1 MMRGGGKFALLFGA
15 LSILFG
21 GCERMMTSHET
32 QLVKDAEAKA
42 SQGDYSRAINLYEAA
57 LDDSDSI
64 RNADIHYRL
73 ALLYDDKMDDPLNA
87 LHHFKRYLILAPSGP
102 HADDVKKFLK
112 RDEIALATS
121 LSGDAVV
128 TRAEAARLRNENLN
142 LRKELEQ
149 RGTKAR
155 LADKSMTQDRPASAM
170 LRRGEQSPKSGENK
184 STPRTYIVQSGDT
197 LASISRRFY
206 RSSARWKEIL
216 DANRKSIDDPEKLRV
231 GQSLVVP

>member
-1 MMRGGGKFALLFGA
+1 MMRGGSNFALLFGA

-21 GCERMMTSHET
+21 GCERMMTSREA
-32 QLVKDAEAKA
+32 QLAKNAEAKA

-87 LHHFKRYLILAPSGP
+87 LHHFKRCLILAPTGP
-102 HADDVKKFLK
+102 RADDVKKFMK

-121 LSGDAVV
+121 LSGDGVV

-155 LADKSMTQDRPASAM
+155 LADKSTTQDWQR
-170 LRRGEQSPKSGENK
+170 PKSDENK

-231 GQSLVVP
+231 GQSLVIP

>member
-1 MMRGGGKFALLFGA
+1 MRGGGNLALLFCS
-15 LSILFG
+15 LSILLG
-21 GCERMMTSHET
+21 GCDRMMSSRQA

-42 SQGDYSRAINLYEAA
+42 AEGDFVRAINLYEAA
-57 LDDSDSI
+57 LDDSP
-64 RNADIHYRL
+64 RCADIHYRL

-87 LHHFKRYLILAPSGP
+87 LHHFKRYLTLAPNGSR
-102 HADDVKKFLK
+102 ASDVQKFVK

-149 RGTKAR
+149 RKAR
-155 LADKSMTQDRPASAM
+155 AADKSITQDR
-170 LRRGEQSPKSGENK
+170 QSPKTSENR
-184 STPRTYIVQSGDT
+184 SAPRSYVVQSGDT

-216 DANRKSIDDPEKLRV
+216 DANRKRIDDPEKLRV
-231 GQSLVVP
+231 GQSLVIP